1 MMGLAGGSSNSE
13 VLAKRKNSTVRILL
27 AFRVF
32 FTVLFNRQAAERIA
46 LALNGEVA
54 PAPAIEAPK
63 PQSPPPKPKKPV
75 RSEAVTFLAALQRD
89 ARFLDFI
96 KESLDGY
103 TDAQVGAA
111 ARDVHRDCSTVIERM
126 FAVEPLM
133 IQDEQTEIEVPAG
146 FDSAM
151 YHLTGNVTGEP
162 PFKGR
167 LIHPGWQATKSEIP
181 HWSGSEQAARVIASA
196 EVELP

>member
-1 MMGLAGGSSNSE
+1 M
-13 VLAKRKNSTVRILL
+13 RILL
-27 AFRVF
+27 AIRVF
-32 FTVLFNRQAAERIA
+32 FAVLFNRQVAERIA
-46 LALNGEVA
+46 PALEGEVV
-54 PAPAIEAPK
+54 PAPALEAPK
-63 PQSPPPKPKKPV
+63 PQPPAPKPNRPM

-126 FAVEPLM
+126 FAVEPLT

-151 YHLTGNVTGEP
+151 YHLTGNVTGQP

-167 LIHPGWQATKSEIP
+167 LMHPGWQATKSEIP
-181 HWSGSEQAARVIASA
+181 HWSGSDQAARIIAPA